1 MYICIMEKKTL
12 NDLTPEEE
20 VELNL
25 KVNDDFK
32 YFSHAYDD
40 IVVADATDGQ
50 FMKLRV
56 GPRDNVI
63 NGDEYFAMADIFFEL
78 KWKLHM
84 YKRKHTEITKMI
96 VSDLQLSQVL
106 RDPDACFRRGL
117 MIKIKFI

>member
-1 MYICIMEKKTL
+1 MEKKTL

-40 IVVADATDGQ
+40 IVLADATDGQ
-50 FMKLRV
+50 FIKLRV

-63 NGDEYFAMADIFFEL
+63 NGDEYFAMADIFL
-78 KWKLHM
+78 N
-84 YKRKHTEITKMI
+84 
-96 VSDLQLSQVL
+96 
-106 RDPDACFRRGL
+106 
-117 MIKIKFI
+117 